1 MKKKFIIL
9 LGFLIITTVLAYN
22 SLFFVEQRVQ
32 SLILQFGEPIRVIK
46 EPGLNFKIPLAQN
59 VVKFDKRI
67 LLFDNNAEEI
77 IAADKKRL
85 IVDAFVRYK
94 IVDPLKFYQTVRFE
108 AALNN
113 RLGSVVNNSLRAV
126 LGRVPLEAVISDR
139 RELLMKEVSGL
150 VAERATQFGISIEE
164 VRIKKADLPS
174 ENSEAI
180 YRRMQTER
188 QQEAAQIRAIGEEKA
203 RFIRAESEKQKTVLL
218 AEAQRDSDILR
229 GQGDAKKNKILG
241 KAFNQDPNFF
251 AFYRAMQAYSKA
263 LTEGDTTMVLSPKS
277 DFFEFFGNAEGN
289 QWWVETCLIF
299 CLLLV

>member
-1 MKKKFIIL
+1 MKKRFVIL
-9 LGFLIITTVLAYN
+9 LSFIVVLTVLAYN

-32 SLILQFGEPIRVIK
+32 SLVLQFGEPIRVIK

-59 VVKFDKRI
+59 IVKFDKRI
-67 LLFDNNAEEI
+67 LLFDNSAEEI

-94 IVDPLKFYQTVRFE
+94 IIDPLKFYQTVRFE

-126 LGRVPLEAVISDR
+126 LGKVPLEAVISDR
-139 RELLMKEVSGL
+139 RELLMQEVSEL
-150 VAERATQFGISIEE
+150 VSDRATQFGISIEE
-164 VRIKKADLPS
+164 VRIKKADLPA

-188 QQEAAQIRAIGEEKA
+188 QQEAAQIRAVGNEKA
-203 RFIRAESEKQKTVLL
+203 RFITAESEKQKTVLL

-229 GQGDAKKNKILG
+229 GEGDAQKNKILG
-241 KAFNQDPNFF
+241 KAFNQDPDFF

-289 QWWVETCLIF
+289 
-299 CLLLV
+299 

>member
-1 MKKKFIIL
+1 MKKRFVIL
-9 LGFLIITTVLAYN
+9 LSFIVVLTVLAYN

-32 SLILQFGEPIRVIK
+32 TLILQFGEPIRVIK

-67 LLFDNNAEEI
+67 LLFDNTAEEI

-94 IVDPLKFYQTVRFE
+94 IIDPLKFYQTVRFE

-126 LGRVPLEAVISDR
+126 LGKVPLEAVISDR
-139 RELLMKEVSGL
+139 RELLMQEVSEL
-150 VAERATQFGISIEE
+150 VSLRATQFGISIEE

-188 QQEAAQIRAIGEEKA
+188 QQEAAQIRAVGNEKA
-203 RFIRAESEKQKTVLL
+203 RFITAESEKQKTVLL

-229 GQGDAKKNKILG
+229 GEGDAEKNKILG
-241 KAFNQDPNFF
+241 KAFNQDPDFF

-289 QWWVETCLIF
+289 
-299 CLLLV
+299 

>member
-1 MKKKFIIL
+1 MKKRFVIL
-9 LGFLIITTVLAYN
+9 LSFIVVLTVLAYN

-59 VVKFDKRI
+59 IVKFDKRI
-67 LLFDNNAEEI
+67 LLFDNSAEEI

-94 IVDPLKFYQTVRFE
+94 IIDPLKFYQTVRFE

-126 LGRVPLEAVISDR
+126 LGKVPLEAVISDR
-139 RELLMKEVSGL
+139 RELLMQEVSEL
-150 VAERATQFGISIEE
+150 VSARATQFGISIEE

-188 QQEAAQIRAIGEEKA
+188 QQEAAQIRAVGNEKA
-203 RFIRAESEKQKTVLL
+203 RFITAESEKQKTVLL

-229 GQGDAKKNKILG
+229 GQGDAEKNKILG
-241 KAFNQDPNFF
+241 KAFNQDPDFF

-277 DFFEFFGNAEGN
+277 DFFEFFGNAEGK
-289 QWWVETCLIF
+289 
-299 CLLLV
+299 

>member
-1 MKKKFIIL
+1 MKKRFVIL
-9 LGFLIITTVLAYN
+9 LSFIVVLTVLAYN

-59 VVKFDKRI
+59 IVKFDKRI
-67 LLFDNNAEEI
+67 LLFDNSAEEI

-94 IVDPLKFYQTVRFE
+94 IIDPLKFYQTVRFE

-126 LGRVPLEAVISDR
+126 LGKVPLEAVISDR
-139 RELLMKEVSGL
+139 RELLMQEVSEL
-150 VAERATQFGISIEE
+150 VSLRATQFGISIEE

-188 QQEAAQIRAIGEEKA
+188 QQEAAQIRAVGNEKA
-203 RFIRAESEKQKTVLL
+203 RFITAESEKQKTVLL

-229 GQGDAKKNKILG
+229 GEGDAEKNKILG
-241 KAFNQDPNFF
+241 KAFNQDPDFF
-251 AFYRAMQAYSKA
+251 AFYRAMQAYSRA

-289 QWWVETCLIF
+289 
-299 CLLLV
+299 

>member
-1 MKKKFIIL
+1 MKKRFVIL
-9 LGFLIITTVLAYN
+9 LSFIVVLTVLAYN

-67 LLFDNNAEEI
+67 LLFDNSAEEI

-94 IVDPLKFYQTVRFE
+94 IIDPLKFYQTVRFE

-126 LGRVPLEAVISDR
+126 LGKVPLEAVISDR
-139 RELLMKEVSGL
+139 RELLMQEVSEL
-150 VAERATQFGISIEE
+150 VSVRATQFGISIEE

-188 QQEAAQIRAIGEEKA
+188 QQEAAQIRAVGNEKA
-203 RFIRAESEKQKTVLL
+203 RFITAESEKQKTVLL

-229 GQGDAKKNKILG
+229 GEGDAQKNKILG
-241 KAFNQDPNFF
+241 KAFNQDPDFF

-289 QWWVETCLIF
+289 
-299 CLLLV
+299 

>member
-1 MKKKFIIL
+1 MKKKYGIL
-9 LGFLIITTVLAYN
+9 LGFVVVLIVVAYN
-22 SLFFVEQRVQ
+22 SLFFVEQRIQ
-32 SLILQFGEPIRVIK
+32 SLILQFGEPIRVIQ

-139 RELLMKEVSGL
+139 REVLMQEVSGL
-150 VAERATQFGISIEE
+150 VAQRAKQFGISVEE

-188 QQEAAQIRAIGEEKA
+188 QQEAAQIRAVGEEKA
-203 RFIRAESEKQKTVLL
+203 RFIKAEAEKQKTVLL

-229 GQGDAKKNKILG
+229 GEGDAEKNKILG
-241 KAFNQDPNFF
+241 KAFNQDPDFF
-251 AFYRAMQAYSKA
+251 AFYRAMQAYSRA
-263 LTEGDTTMVLSPKS
+263 LSEGDTTMVLSPKS
-277 DFFEFFGNAEGN
+277 DFFEYFGNAEGN
-289 QWWVETCLIF
+289 N
-299 CLLLV
+299 

>member
-1 MKKKFIIL
+1 MKKRLIIL
-9 LGFLIITTVLAYN
+9 LGFLAVLVVLAYN
-22 SLFFVEQRVQ
+22 SLFFVEQRIQ
-32 SLILQFGEPIRVIK
+32 SLILQFGEPIRVIN

-94 IVDPLKFYQTVRFE
+94 IIDPLKFYQTVRFE

-139 RELLMKEVSGL
+139 RELLMQEVSGL

-188 QQEAAQIRAIGEEKA
+188 QQEAAQIRAIGEEKS
-203 RFIRAESEKQKTVLL
+203 RVIQAEAEKNKTVIL
-218 AEAQRDSDILR
+218 AEAKRDSEILR
-229 GQGDAKKNKILG
+229 GEGEAEKNRILG
-241 KAFNQDPNFF
+241 EAFGKDPEFF
-251 AFYRAMQAYSKA
+251 SFYRAMQAYSKA
-263 LTEGDTTMVLSPKS
+263 LTEGDTTMVLSPNGE
-277 DFFEFFGNAEGN
+277 FFEFFRDAEGKN
-289 QWWVETCLIF
+289 
-299 CLLLV
+299 

>member
-1 MKKKFIIL
+1 MKKRFVILISFIVVL
-9 LGFLIITTVLAYN
+9 TVLAYN

-32 SLILQFGEPIRVIK
+32 TLILQFGEPIRVIK

-59 VVKFDKRI
+59 IVKFDKRI
-67 LLFDNNAEEI
+67 LLFDNSAEEI

-94 IVDPLKFYQTVRFE
+94 IIDPLKFYQTVRFE

-126 LGRVPLEAVISDR
+126 LGKVPLEAVISDR
-139 RELLMKEVSGL
+139 RELLMQEVSEL
-150 VAERATQFGISIEE
+150 VSLRATQFGISIEE

-188 QQEAAQIRAIGEEKA
+188 QQEAAQIRAVGNEKA
-203 RFIRAESEKQKTVLL
+203 RFITAESEKQKTVLL

-229 GQGDAKKNKILG
+229 GEGDAEKNKILG
-241 KAFNQDPNFF
+241 KAFNQDPDFLLFTELCKYIVKHLPKEILLWSYHQRVIFLNFLVTP
-251 AFYRAMQAYSKA
+251 RAISN
-263 LTEGDTTMVLSPKS
+263 V
-277 DFFEFFGNAEGN
+277 FGND
-289 QWWVETCLIF
+289 
-299 CLLLV
+299 

>member
-1 MKKKFIIL
+1 MKKRFVIL
-9 LGFLIITTVLAYN
+9 LSFIVVLTVLAYN

-32 SLILQFGEPIRVIK
+32 TLILQFGEPIRVIK

-59 VVKFDKRI
+59 IVKFDKRI
-67 LLFDNNAEEI
+67 LLFDNSAEEI

-94 IVDPLKFYQTVRFE
+94 IIDPLKFYQTVRFE

-126 LGRVPLEAVISDR
+126 LGKVPLEAVISDR
-139 RELLMKEVSGL
+139 RELLMQEVSEL
-150 VAERATQFGISIEE
+150 VSQRATQFGISIEE

-188 QQEAAQIRAIGEEKA
+188 QQEAAQIRAVGNEKA
-203 RFIRAESEKQKTVLL
+203 RFITAESEKQKTVLL

-229 GQGDAKKNKILG
+229 GQGDAEKNKILG
-241 KAFNQDPNFF
+241 KAFNQDPDFF

-289 QWWVETCLIF
+289 
-299 CLLLV
+299 

>member
-1 MKKKFIIL
+1 MSKITGIIIGLTIFFII
-9 LGFLIITTVLAYN
+9 VAYN
-22 SLFFVEQRVQ
+22 SLFFVEQRIQTLV
-32 SLILQFGEPIRVIK
+32 LQFGEPVRVIQ
-46 EPGLNFKIPLAQN
+46 EPGLNFKIPLVQN
-59 VVKFDKRI
+59 IVKFDKRI
-67 LLFDNNAEEI
+67 LLFDNRSEEI

-126 LGRVPLEAVISDR
+126 LGRVPLKAVISDR
-139 RELLMKEVSGL
+139 RELLMKEVTGL
-150 VAERATQFGISIEE
+150 VATRATQFGISIEE

-174 ENSEAI
+174 ENSETI

-188 QQEAAQIRAIGEEKA
+188 QQEAAQIRAVGEEKS
-203 RFIRAESEKQKTVLL
+203 RIIKAEAEKNKTVLL
-218 AEAQRDSDILR
+218 AEAERDGEILR
-229 GQGDAKKNKILG
+229 GEGDAKKNKILG
-241 KAFNQDPNFF
+241 EAFSKDPDFF

-277 DFFEFFGNAEGN
+277 EFFEFFGNADGAN
-289 QWWVETCLIF
+289 
-299 CLLLV
+299 

>member
-1 MKKKFIIL
+1 MKKRFVIL
-9 LGFLIITTVLAYN
+9 LSFIVVLTVLAYN

-32 SLILQFGEPIRVIK
+32 TLILQFGEPIRVIK

-59 VVKFDKRI
+59 IVKFDKRI
-67 LLFDNNAEEI
+67 LLFDNSAEEI

-94 IVDPLKFYQTVRFE
+94 IIDPLKFYQTVRFE

-126 LGRVPLEAVISDR
+126 LGKVPLEAVISDR
-139 RELLMKEVSGL
+139 RELLMQEVSEL
-150 VAERATQFGISIEE
+150 VSQRATQFGISIEE

-188 QQEAAQIRAIGEEKA
+188 QQEAAQIRAVGNEKA
-203 RFIRAESEKQKTVLL
+203 RFITAESEKQKTVLL

-229 GQGDAKKNKILG
+229 GEGDAQKNKILG
-241 KAFNQDPNFF
+241 KAFNQDPDFF

-289 QWWVETCLIF
+289 
-299 CLLLV
+299 

>member
-1 MKKKFIIL
+1 MKKRFVIL
-9 LGFLIITTVLAYN
+9 LSFIVVLTVLAYN

-59 VVKFDKRI
+59 IVKFDKRI
-67 LLFDNNAEEI
+67 LLFDNSAEEI

-94 IVDPLKFYQTVRFE
+94 IIDPLKFYQTVRFE

-126 LGRVPLEAVISDR
+126 LGKVPLEAVISDR
-139 RELLMKEVSGL
+139 RELLMQEVSEL
-150 VAERATQFGISIEE
+150 VADRATQFGISIEE

-188 QQEAAQIRAIGEEKA
+188 QQEAAQIRAIGNEKA
-203 RFIRAESEKQKTVLL
+203 RFITAESEKQKTVLL

-229 GQGDAKKNKILG
+229 GEGDAQKNKILG
-241 KAFNQDPNFF
+241 KAFNQDPDFF

-289 QWWVETCLIF
+289 
-299 CLLLV
+299 

>member
-1 MKKKFIIL
+1 MKKRLIIL
-9 LGFLIITTVLAYN
+9 LSFLVVLTVLAYN

-32 SLILQFGEPIRVIK
+32 SLILQFGEPIRVIQ

-67 LLFDNNAEEI
+67 LLFDNSAEEI

-94 IVDPLKFYQTVRFE
+94 IIDPLKFYQTVRFE

-139 RELLMKEVSGL
+139 RELLMKEVSVL

-229 GQGDAKKNKILG
+229 GEGDAEKNKILG
-241 KAFNQDPNFF
+241 KAFNQDPDFF

-289 QWWVETCLIF
+289 
-299 CLLLV
+299 

>member
-1 MKKKFIIL
+1 MKKRFIIL
-9 LGFLIITTVLAYN
+9 ISFLFLAIILAYN
-22 SLFFVEQRVQ
+22 SMFFVEQRVQ
-32 SLILQFGEPIRVIK
+32 SLILQFGEPIRVIN

-67 LLFDNNAEEI
+67 LLFDNSAEEI

-94 IVDPLKFYQTVRFE
+94 IIDPLKFYQTVRFE

-203 RFIRAESEKQKTVLL
+203 RFIRAESEKEKTVLL

-229 GQGDAKKNKILG
+229 GEGDAEKNKILG
-241 KAFNQDPNFF
+241 KAFNQDPDFF

-289 QWWVETCLIF
+289 
-299 CLLLV
+299 

>member
-1 MKKKFIIL
+1 MKKRFVIL
-9 LGFLIITTVLAYN
+9 LSFIVVLTVLAYN

-67 LLFDNNAEEI
+67 LLFDNSAEEI

-94 IVDPLKFYQTVRFE
+94 IIDPLKFYQTVRFE

-126 LGRVPLEAVISDR
+126 LGKVPLEAVISDR
-139 RELLMKEVSGL
+139 RELLMQEVSEL
-150 VAERATQFGISIEE
+150 VADRATQFGISIEE

-188 QQEAAQIRAIGEEKA
+188 QQEAAQIRAVGNEKA
-203 RFIRAESEKQKTVLL
+203 RFITAESEKQKTVLL

-229 GQGDAKKNKILG
+229 GEGDAQKNKILG
-241 KAFNQDPNFF
+241 KAFNQDPDFF

-289 QWWVETCLIF
+289 
-299 CLLLV
+299 

>member
-1 MKKKFIIL
+1 MKKRFVILIGIVFFITI
-9 LGFLIITTVLAYN
+9 LAYN
-22 SLFFVEQRVQ
+22 SLFFVEQRIQ
-32 SLILQFGEPIRVIK
+32 TLILQFGEPIRVIQ

-59 VVKFDKRI
+59 IVKFDKRI
-67 LLFDNNAEEI
+67 LLFDNNSEEI

-94 IVDPLKFYQTVRFE
+94 IIDPLKFYQTVRFE

-139 RELLMKEVSGL
+139 RELLMKEVSEL
-150 VAERATQFGISIEE
+150 VSVRATQFGISIEE

-188 QQEAAQIRAIGEEKA
+188 QQEAAQIRAVGKEKA
-203 RFIRAESEKQKTVLL
+203 RFITAESEKQKTVLL

-229 GQGDAKKNKILG
+229 GQGEAEKNRIMG
-241 KAFNQDPNFF
+241 KAFSKDPNFF

-263 LTEGDTTMVLSPKS
+263 LSEGDTTMVLSPKS

-289 QWWVETCLIF
+289 Q
-299 CLLLV
+299 

>member
-1 MKKKFIIL
+1 MKKRFVIL
-9 LGFLIITTVLAYN
+9 LSFIVVLTVLAYN

-59 VVKFDKRI
+59 IVKFDKRI
-67 LLFDNNAEEI
+67 LLFDNSAEEI

-126 LGRVPLEAVISDR
+126 LGKVPLEAVISDR
-139 RELLMKEVSGL
+139 RELLMQEVSEL
-150 VAERATQFGISIEE
+150 VSDRATQFGISIEE

-188 QQEAAQIRAIGEEKA
+188 QQEAAQIRAVGNEKA
-203 RFIRAESEKQKTVLL
+203 RFITAESEKQKTVLL

-229 GQGDAKKNKILG
+229 GEGDAQKNKILG
-241 KAFNQDPNFF
+241 KAFNQDPDFF

-289 QWWVETCLIF
+289 
-299 CLLLV
+299 

>member
-1 MKKKFIIL
+1 MKKRLIIL
-9 LGFLIITTVLAYN
+9 LSFLIVLTVLAYN

-46 EPGLNFKIPLAQN
+46 EPGLNIKIPLAQN

-85 IVDAFVRYK
+85 IVNAFVRYK
-94 IVDPLKFYQTVRFE
+94 IIDPLKFYQTVRFE

-139 RELLMKEVSGL
+139 RELLMKEVSDL
-150 VAERATQFGISIEE
+150 VAVRAAQFGISIEE

-229 GQGDAKKNKILG
+229 GEGDAEKNKILG
-241 KAFNQDPNFF
+241 KAFNQDPDFF

-289 QWWVETCLIF
+289 
-299 CLLLV
+299 

>member
-1 MKKKFIIL
+1 MKKRFVIL
-9 LGFLIITTVLAYN
+9 LSFIVVLTVLAYN

-59 VVKFDKRI
+59 IVKFDKRI
-67 LLFDNNAEEI
+67 LLFDNSAEEI

-94 IVDPLKFYQTVRFE
+94 IIDPLKFYQTVRFE

-126 LGRVPLEAVISDR
+126 LGKVPLEAVISDR
-139 RELLMKEVSGL
+139 RELLMQEVSEL
-150 VAERATQFGISIEE
+150 VSARATQFGISIEE

-188 QQEAAQIRAIGEEKA
+188 QQEAAQIRAVGNEKA
-203 RFIRAESEKQKTVLL
+203 RFITAESEKQKTVLL

-229 GQGDAKKNKILG
+229 GEGDAQKNRILG
-241 KAFNQDPNFF
+241 KAFNQDPDFF

-277 DFFEFFGNAEGN
+277 DFFEFFGNAEGK
-289 QWWVETCLIF
+289 
-299 CLLLV
+299 

>member
-1 MKKKFIIL
+1 MKKKTGIL
-9 LGFLIITTVLAYN
+9 LGFIVVITIITYN

-32 SLILQFGEPIRVIK
+32 TLILQFGEPIRVIQD
-46 EPGLNFKIPLAQN
+46 PGLNFKIPLAQN
-59 VVKFDKRI
+59 IVKFDKRI
-67 LLFDNNAEEI
+67 LLFDNSAEEI

-94 IVDPLKFYQTVRFE
+94 IVDPLKFYQTVRYE

-126 LGRVPLEAVISDR
+126 LGRVPLKAVISDR
-139 RELLMKEVSGL
+139 REQLMEEVSGL
-150 VAERATQFGISIEE
+150 VANRAKQFGISIEE

-203 RFIRAESEKQKTVLL
+203 RFIRAESEKNKTVLL
-218 AEAQRDSDILR
+218 AEAQRDGEILR
-229 GQGDAKKNKILG
+229 GEGDAEKNKILG
-241 KAFNQDPNFF
+241 KAFNQDPDFF
-251 AFYRAMQAYSKA
+251 SFYRAMQAYSRA
-263 LTEGDTTMVLSPKS
+263 LSEGDTTMVLSPKS
-277 DFFEFFGNAEGN
+277 DFFEFFGNAEGD
-289 QWWVETCLIF
+289 
-299 CLLLV
+299 

>member
-9 LGFLIITTVLAYN
+9 LGFLIVTTVLAYN

-67 LLFDNNAEEI
+67 LLFDNSAEEI

-94 IVDPLKFYQTVRFE
+94 IIDPLKFYQTVRFE

-139 RELLMKEVSGL
+139 RELLMKEVSEL

-174 ENSEAI
+174 ENSDAI

-229 GQGDAKKNKILG
+229 GEGDAEKNKILG
-241 KAFNQDPNFF
+241 KAFNKDPNFF

-277 DFFEFFGNAEGN
+277 DFFEFFGNAEGK
-289 QWWVETCLIF
+289 Q
-299 CLLLV
+299 

>member
-1 MKKKFIIL
+1 MKKRFVIL
-9 LGFLIITTVLAYN
+9 LSFIVVLTVLAYN

-32 SLILQFGEPIRVIK
+32 TLILQFGEPIRVIK

-59 VVKFDKRI
+59 IVKFDKRI
-67 LLFDNNAEEI
+67 LLFDNSAEEI

-94 IVDPLKFYQTVRFE
+94 IIDPLKFFQTVRFE

-126 LGRVPLEAVISDR
+126 LGKVPLEAVISDR
-139 RELLMKEVSGL
+139 RELLMQEVSEL
-150 VAERATQFGISIEE
+150 VSVRATQFGISIEE

-188 QQEAAQIRAIGEEKA
+188 QQEAAQIRAVGNEKA
-203 RFIRAESEKQKTVLL
+203 RFITAESEKQKTVLL

-229 GQGDAKKNKILG
+229 GEGDAEKNKILG
-241 KAFNQDPNFF
+241 KAFNQDPDFF

-289 QWWVETCLIF
+289 
-299 CLLLV
+299 

>member
-1 MKKKFIIL
+1 MKKRFVIL
-9 LGFLIITTVLAYN
+9 IGIVFFLTILAYN

-32 SLILQFGEPIRVIK
+32 TLILQFGEPIRVIQ
-46 EPGLNFKIPLAQN
+46 EPGLNFKIPLAHN
-59 VVKFDKRI
+59 IVKFDKRI
-67 LLFDNNAEEI
+67 LLFDNNSEEI

-94 IVDPLKFYQTVRFE
+94 IIDPLKFYQTVRFE
-108 AALNN
+108 TALNN
-113 RLGSVVNNSLRAV
+113 RLGSVVNNSLREV
-126 LGRVPLEAVISDR
+126 LGKVPLEAVISDR
-139 RELLMKEVSGL
+139 RELLMQEVSEL
-150 VAERATQFGISIEE
+150 VSVRATQFGISIEE

-188 QQEAAQIRAIGEEKA
+188 QQEAAQIRAVGSEKA
-203 RFIRAESEKQKTVLL
+203 RFITAESEKQKTVLL

-229 GQGDAKKNKILG
+229 GEGDAKKNKILG
-241 KAFNQDPNFF
+241 KAFNQDPDFF

-289 QWWVETCLIF
+289 
-299 CLLLV
+299 

>member
-1 MKKKFIIL
+1 MKKRFIIL
-9 LGFLIITTVLAYN
+9 LSFLVVLTVLAYN

-67 LLFDNNAEEI
+67 LLFDNSAEEI

-94 IVDPLKFYQTVRFE
+94 IIDPLKFYQTVRFE

-126 LGRVPLEAVISDR
+126 LGKVPLEAVISDR
-139 RELLMKEVSGL
+139 RELLMQEVSEL
-150 VAERATQFGISIEE
+150 VSDRATQFGISIEE
-164 VRIKKADLPS
+164 VRIKKADLPA

-188 QQEAAQIRAIGEEKA
+188 QQEAAQIRAVGNEKA
-203 RFIRAESEKQKTVLL
+203 RFITAESEKQKTVLL

-229 GQGDAKKNKILG
+229 GEGDAQKNKILG
-241 KAFNQDPNFF
+241 KAFNQDPDFF

-289 QWWVETCLIF
+289 
-299 CLLLV
+299 

>member
-1 MKKKFIIL
+1 MKKRFVIL
-9 LGFLIITTVLAYN
+9 LSFIAVLTVLAYN

-67 LLFDNNAEEI
+67 LLFDNSAEEI

-94 IVDPLKFYQTVRFE
+94 IIDPLKFYQTVRFE

-126 LGRVPLEAVISDR
+126 LGKVPLEAVISER
-139 RELLMKEVSGL
+139 RELLMQEVSEM
-150 VAERATQFGISIEE
+150 VSVRAKQFGISIEE

-188 QQEAAQIRAIGEEKA
+188 QQEAAQIRAVGNEKA
-203 RFIRAESEKQKTVLL
+203 RFITAESEKQKTVLL

-229 GQGDAKKNKILG
+229 GEGDAEKNKILG
-241 KAFNQDPNFF
+241 KAFNQDPDFF

-289 QWWVETCLIF
+289 
-299 CLLLV
+299 

>member
-1 MKKKFIIL
+1 MKKRFIIL
-9 LGFLIITTVLAYN
+9 LSFLVISTVLAYN

-67 LLFDNNAEEI
+67 LLFDNSAEEI

-94 IVDPLKFYQTVRFE
+94 IIDPLKFYQTVRFE

-126 LGRVPLEAVISDR
+126 LGKVPLEAVISDR
-139 RELLMKEVSGL
+139 RELLMQEVSEL
-150 VAERATQFGISIEE
+150 VSVRATQFGISIEE

-188 QQEAAQIRAIGEEKA
+188 QQEAAQIRAVGNEKA
-203 RFIRAESEKQKTVLL
+203 RFITAESEKQKTVLL

-229 GQGDAKKNKILG
+229 GEGDAQKNKILG
-241 KAFNQDPNFF
+241 KAFNQDPDFF

-277 DFFEFFGNAEGN
+277 DFFEFFGNAEGK
-289 QWWVETCLIF
+289 
-299 CLLLV
+299 

>member
-1 MKKKFIIL
+1 MKKRYVIL
-9 LGFLIITTVLAYN
+9 VSFLVVLTVLAYN

-59 VVKFDKRI
+59 IVKFDKRI
-67 LLFDNNAEEI
+67 LLFDNSAEEI

-94 IVDPLKFYQTVRFE
+94 IIDPLKFYQTVRFE

-126 LGRVPLEAVISDR
+126 LGKVPLEAVISDR
-139 RELLMKEVSGL
+139 RELLMQEVSEL
-150 VAERATQFGISIEE
+150 VSDRATQFGISIEE

-188 QQEAAQIRAIGEEKA
+188 QQEAAQIRAVGNEKA
-203 RFIRAESEKQKTVLL
+203 RFITAESEKQKTVLL

-229 GQGDAKKNKILG
+229 GEGDAQKNRILG
-241 KAFNQDPNFF
+241 KAFNQDPDFF

-263 LTEGDTTMVLSPKS
+263 LSEGDTTMVLSPKS

-289 QWWVETCLIF
+289 
-299 CLLLV
+299 

>member
-1 MKKKFIIL
+1 MKKRLVIL
-9 LGFLIITTVLAYN
+9 LSFIVVLTVLAYN

-32 SLILQFGEPIRVIK
+32 TLILQFGEPIRVIK

-67 LLFDNNAEEI
+67 LLFDNSAEEI

-94 IVDPLKFYQTVRFE
+94 IIDPLKFYQTVRFE

-126 LGRVPLEAVISDR
+126 LGKVPLEAVISDR
-139 RELLMKEVSGL
+139 RELLMQEVSEL
-150 VAERATQFGISIEE
+150 VSLRATQFGISIEE

-188 QQEAAQIRAIGEEKA
+188 QQEAAQIRAVGNEKA
-203 RFIRAESEKQKTVLL
+203 RFITAESEKQKTVLL

-229 GQGDAKKNKILG
+229 GEGDAEKNKILG
-241 KAFNQDPNFF
+241 KAFNQDPDFF

-289 QWWVETCLIF
+289 
-299 CLLLV
+299 

>member
-1 MKKKFIIL
+1 MKKRFVIL
-9 LGFLIITTVLAYN
+9 LSFIVVLTVLAYN

-32 SLILQFGEPIRVIK
+32 TLILQFGEPIRVIK

-67 LLFDNNAEEI
+67 LLFDNSAEEI

-94 IVDPLKFYQTVRFE
+94 IIDPLKFYQTVRFE

-113 RLGSVVNNSLRAV
+113 RLGSVVNNSLREV
-126 LGRVPLEAVISDR
+126 LGKVPLEAVISDR
-139 RELLMKEVSGL
+139 RELLMQQVSEL
-150 VAERATQFGISIEE
+150 VALRATQFGISIEE

-188 QQEAAQIRAIGEEKA
+188 QQEAAQIRAVGNEKA
-203 RFIRAESEKQKTVLL
+203 RFITAESEKQKTVLL

-229 GQGDAKKNKILG
+229 GEGDAEKNKILG
-241 KAFNQDPNFF
+241 KAFNQDPDFF

-289 QWWVETCLIF
+289 
-299 CLLLV
+299 

>member
-1 MKKKFIIL
+1 MKKRFIIL
-9 LGFLIITTVLAYN
+9 LSFLVISTVLAYN

-67 LLFDNNAEEI
+67 LLFDNSAEEI

-94 IVDPLKFYQTVRFE
+94 IIDPLKFYQTVRFE

-188 QQEAAQIRAIGEEKA
+188 QQEAAQIRAVGEEKA

-229 GQGDAKKNKILG
+229 GQGDAEKNKILG
-241 KAFNQDPNFF
+241 KAFNQDPDFF

-277 DFFEFFGNAEGN
+277 DFFEFFGNAEGK
-289 QWWVETCLIF
+289 
-299 CLLLV
+299 